1 MLQSVPPT
9 HHTPGR
15 LGAPAGRL
23 PAAAPAALTQ
33 PLPPVA
39 EAQLAS
45 LCTGLKAVGRQLEP
59 AHAAWLDLLQER
71 LTELCQGPGLPVQS
85 PSGCS
90 CSRCGALHSLHGT
103 VSSNA

>member
-1 MLQSVPPT
+1 MLQLADS
-9 HHTPGR
+9 
-15 LGAPAGRL
+15 L
-23 PAAAPAALTQ
+23 PVVLPR